1 LTGCPDLK
9 FNYRSTL
16 SGRCSIVIDQM
27 LATEDEILTYYTE
40 VIERLHE
47 SWTPHEGQLPIG
59 QALFGDE
66 IREIFLEC
74 GRNFGKTEFIDYAV
88 WRNAQ
93 TRPGSTNYIFYPLLK
108 QAKEVIWKSKRVLE
122 FGPSDWIAG
131 TNDTELR
138 ITLKNGSFI
147 KLDGSD
153 NTESYRGVKIKNGS
167 LVVMDEFKDFK
178 PEFYEAIEPNFID
191 AYVLI
196 AGTPPERDDCQF
208 IEVADEF
215 QKNPKKRHFNRS
227 CFDNPHISRDF
238 LYSKRDELYLKGDGE
253 IWEREYLA
261 KRVQGGKRSIFP
273 MISSF
278 ETTNHRNLIREI
290 ARDKS
295 SLEWYI
301 IADPGSATCFAQMFV
316 AINPYT
322 KMIYILDE
330 IYETDANETSV
341 GKIGRRMIEKRNEF
355 YEHKEAW
362 DLGHDEAAKWYENEL
377 FDQFKI
383 DSQGVKKK
391 EADKETGLS
400 LIKDIFIEG
409 KIKISDRCT
418 NLLSEMRN
426 YVKDRNGRIPKEND
440 HLIDC
445 FRYLLIFS
453 GYNLNK
459 TEQPVPEKDREDF
472 RAEPLEFNGDD
483 PYRELTDDY

>member
-1 LTGCPDLK
+1 ME
-9 FNYRSTL
+9 
-16 SGRCSIVIDQM
+16 I
-27 LATEDEILTYYTE
+27 TEDQRLVNYTD
-40 VIERLHE
+40 VIQRLHS
-47 SWTPHEGQLPIG
+47 SWTPHTGQIPIG
-59 QALFGDE
+59 QALFYDR

-88 WRNAQ
+88 WRTAMTTPN
-93 TRPGSTNYIFYPLLK
+93 STNYIFYPLLK

-138 ITLKNGSFI
+138 ITLKNGAFI

-215 QKNPKKRHFNRS
+215 ARNPKKVHFNRT

-238 LYSKRDELYLKGDGE
+238 LNSKRDELYIKGDGD

-261 KRVQGGKRSIFP
+261 KRVKGGKRSIFP

-278 ETTNHRNLIREI
+278 ETTPHRDLIREI
-290 ARDKS
+290 SRDKS

-301 IADPGSATCFAQMFV
+301 IADPGSATCFAQLFV

-322 KMIYILDE
+322 RMIYMLDE
-330 IYETDANETSV
+330 IYETDAAETSV
-341 GKIGRRMIEKRNEF
+341 GKIGRKMIEKRNELF
-355 YEHKEAW
+355 EFKESW
-362 DLGHDEAAKWYENEL
+362 ELGHDEAAKWYENEL
-377 FDQFKI
+377 FDQFGI
-383 DSQGVKKK
+383 DSLPVKKK
-391 EADKETGLS
+391 ESDKETGLS

-409 KIKISDRCT
+409 KIRISDRCK
-418 NLLSEMRN
+418 NLMAEMGN
-426 YVKDRNGRIPKEND
+426 YVKDRNGKIPKEND

-445 FRYLLIFS
+445 FRYLLILAQ
-453 GYNLNK
+453 YDLNK
-459 TEQPVPEKDREDF
+459 KDKPLMEKEREDF
-472 RAEPLEFNGDD
+472 RGEPLEFGSGD
-483 PYRELTDDY
+483 PYKELSDDY